1 VAEMFWKDFQVNG
14 KHSTVVLACIC
25 RIIIKPFP
33 VRLDFEASNDGL
45 PGFRT
50 NEIDE
55 LGCIGLPGRCSVWQA
70 KGVVGIDENGIPTEQ
85 D

>member
-1 VAEMFWKDFQVNG
+1 M
-14 KHSTVVLACIC
+14 VVLFCIC
-25 RIIIKPFP
+25 RIIIKPFAG
-33 VRLDFEASNDGL
+33 RLHSEASNDGL

-55 LGCIGLPGRCSVWQA
+55 LGCICLPGRRSVWQA
-70 KGVVGIDENGIPTEQ
+70 KGVIGVDEEGIPTEQ